1 MEVRGVLCALAV
13 IVQHRF
19 FVVQVRQSRRL
30 LSKLVQ
36 RPRVRF
42 SLGGGGRQVVVH
54 GFCVFHVLLQV
65 TTQ

>member
-13 IVQHRF
+13 IVQLRL

-42 SLGGGGRQVVVH
+42 HLLLVVVV
-54 GFCVFHVLLQV
+54 GI
-65 TTQ
+65 